1 MKVWTIANQKG
12 GVGKTTTT
20 VTLGGLLAAA
30 GKRVLLIDMDPHGS
44 LTSYFKCNPDEL
56 ERSTFQLFQHK
67 GEVPAH
73 LPGQLIQ
80 HTPQPRLDFIGASTG
95 LAMLERQAANMGGM
109 GLVLKRTTELL
120 SRDYDYVLIDTPPML
135 GVLLINSI
143 AACEQIIIPVQT
155 EFLALKGLE
164 RMLRT
169 LAMVSRSQ
177 RREVP
182 YVIVPTLFDRRTQAS
197 TQSLRLLRTT
207 YEDLIWPGAIAVDTR
222 LRDASKAGKPAHA
235 FDPQSR
241 GVKQYASLLN
251 YITSGAANNATREM
265 QAAAVF

>member
-20 VTLGGLLAAA
+20 VALAGLLAAS
-30 GKRVLLIDMDPHGS
+30 GKRVLMIDMDPHGS

-56 ERSTFQLFQHK
+56 EMSSFQLFQHK

-73 LPGQLIQ
+73 LPGQLVQ
-80 HTPQPRLDFIGASTG
+80 TTGQARLDFIGASTG
-95 LAMLERQAANMGGM
+95 LAILERQAASAGGM
-109 GLVLKRTTELL
+109 GLVLKRTTDIL
-120 SRDYDYVLIDTPPML
+120 SRDYDHVLIDTPPML

-143 AACEQIIIPVQT
+143 AACEKIIIPVQT
-155 EFLALKGLE
+155 EFLAMKGLE

-182 YVIVPTLFDRRTQAS
+182 YLIVPTLFDRRTQAS
-197 TQSLRLLRTT
+197 VQSLRLLRTT
-207 YEDLIWPGAIAVDTR
+207 YEDTIWPGAISVDTR
-222 LRDASKAGKPAHA
+222 LRDASKAGKPPHA
-235 FDPQSR
+235 FDPGGR
-241 GVKQYASLLN
+241 GVKMYSSLLK
-251 YITSGAANNATREM
+251 YLLTGDIPVTRSV
-265 QAAAVF
+265 AVP

>member
-20 VTLGGLLAAA
+20 VSLGGLLAAS

-56 ERSTFQLFQHK
+56 ESSSFQLFQHK
-67 GEVPAH
+67 GEVPAY

-80 HTPQPRLDFIGASTG
+80 STGQARLDFIGASTA
-95 LAMLERQAANMGGM
+95 LAMLERQAANLGGM

-120 SRDYDYVLIDTPPML
+120 VNDYDFILIDTPPML

-143 AACEQIIIPVQT
+143 AACEKIIIPVQT

-169 LAMVSRSQ
+169 LVMVSRSQ
-177 RREVP
+177 RRQVP

-197 TQSLRLLRTT
+197 VQTLRMLRTT
-207 YEDLIWPGAIAVDTR
+207 YEDTIWPGAISVDTR
-222 LRDASKAGKPAHA
+222 LRDASKAGKAPHV
-235 FDPQSR
+235 FDPGSR
-241 GVKQYASLLN
+241 GVKMYASLLK
-251 YITSGAANNATREM
+251 YLLSDATTEPRSV
-265 QAAAVF
+265 AVP

>member
-20 VTLGGLLAAA
+20 VSLGGLLAAS

-56 ERSTFQLFQHK
+56 ENSSYQLFQQK
-67 GEVPAH
+67 GDVPAW

-80 HTPQPRLDFIGASTG
+80 TTGQPRLDFIGASTS
-95 LAMLERQAANMGGM
+95 LAILERQAASVGGM
-109 GLVLKRTTELL
+109 GLVLKRTTEILAA
-120 SRDYDYVLIDTPPML
+120 DYDYVLIDTPPML

-143 AACEQIIIPVQT
+143 AACERIIIPVQT

-169 LAMVSRSQ
+169 LTMVNRSQ
-177 RREVP
+177 RRRVP
-182 YVIVPTLFDRRTQAS
+182 YLIVPTLFDRRTQAS
-197 TQSLRLLRTT
+197 VQTLRVLRTT
-207 YEDLIWPGAIAVDTR
+207 YEEQIWPGAIAVDTR
-222 LRDASKAGKPAHA
+222 LRDASKAGKPPHI
-235 FDPQSR
+235 FDAASR
-241 GVKQYASLLN
+241 GVKMYSSLLKFLLTDVVAEARS
-251 YITSGAANNATREM
+251 YALP
-265 QAAAVF
+265 